1 MDAPFAGFDQSLV
14 RGVPVLHRRDS
25 LGKTFRVAV
34 LWRRPLDA
42 QQAARALLPALL
54 QHGTARHPDRPAL
67 LRARERLY
75 GASTGFGVGRHGESS
90 VLRLSA
96 DAVAGQFL
104 PSRPD
109 QFSALQELLAEQL
122 LRPRL
127 VTPGLPRSIFERERA
142 QALASA
148 RSVVDDKGRLARS
161 SAVLAACAGEP
172 YGVEDHG
179 GEAAIAA
186 TEPDGP
192 AAMLADYVQH
202 GSPFVLLAG
211 VIPDDL
217 HAALSPLLSA
227 LPPWTPFTAPP
238 LVQPAPRAVRVVRDH
253 AEMQQAKVV
262 LVLRTPVP
270 TLPAQ
275 LCVLHVALSLWG
287 GGPHSRLFT
296 EVREKRSLC
305 YYASAGGDSD
315 KGLVIVQSGCDAH
328 AAPAVAEQS
337 MAQLAEIAAG
347 RFSDAELSTAI
358 AVCQGPLRSVDD
370 SPAARLSFTA
380 EQYLRGFD
388 EKPEQRIAALGR
400 VRRDDVVAAAQSL
413 WLDLDYALL
422 PRTGS

>member
-1 MDAPFAGFDQSLV
+1 M
-14 RGVPVLHRRDS
+14 
-25 LGKTFRVAV
+25 
-34 LWRRPLDA
+34 
-42 QQAARALLPALL
+42 
-54 QHGTARHPDRPAL
+54 
-67 LRARERLY
+67 
-75 GASTGFGVGRHGESS
+75 
-90 VLRLSA
+90 
-96 DAVAGQFL
+96 
-104 PSRPD
+104 
-109 QFSALQELLAEQL
+109 
-122 LRPRL
+122 
-127 VTPGLPRSIFERERA
+127 
-142 QALASA
+142 
-148 RSVVDDKGRLARS
+148 
-161 SAVLAACAGEP
+161 
-172 YGVEDHG
+172 
-179 GEAAIAA
+179 
-186 TEPDGP
+186 
-192 AAMLADYVQH
+192 
-202 GSPFVLLAG
+202 
-211 VIPDDL
+211 
-217 HAALSPLLSA
+217 
-227 LPPWTPFTAPP
+227 
-238 LVQPAPRAVRVVRDH
+238 RVVRDH